1 MKDKIFPKVPTLVL
15 VITNDSTVFLKDGI
29 CSAYELFGGRCQE
42 VKNLV
47 RDLDLAKKEDG
58 TPLCTVSFGIISSR
72 YGFIPA
78 DYTVMKY
85 PAEEVASTPE
95 MYEDLQLRKDF
106 IGTIFKTTSTFDRI
120 ILCLPR
126 HMVEMILDADVLP
139 EGRVIVVTS
148 PALKERVEAKDWM
161 FLERKGARLG
171 NENRDIIMD
180 EIVRLS
186 KF

>member
-1 MKDKIFPKVPTLVL
+1 MKDKLFPKAPTLVL

-29 CSAYELFGGRCQE
+29 CSAFELYGGRCQE

-47 RDLDLAKKEDG
+47 RDLDLAKKDDG
-58 TPLCTVSFGIISSR
+58 EPLCTVSFGIITSH

-85 PAEEVASTPE
+85 PPEEVVSTPE
-95 MYEDLQLRKDF
+95 MYEDLQKRKDF
-106 IGTIFKTTSTFDRI
+106 LGKIFNTTSTFDRI

-126 HMVEMILDADVLP
+126 HMVEMILDADILP
-139 EGRVIVVTS
+139 DGRVIAVTS

-161 FLERKGARLG
+161 YLERKGARLG

-186 KF
+186 KL

>member
-1 MKDKIFPKVPTLVL
+1 MKDKIFPKAPTLVL

-29 CSAYELFGGRCQE
+29 CSAFELYGGRCQE

-47 RDLDLAKKEDG
+47 RDLDLGKKEDG
-58 TPLCTVSFGIISSR
+58 EPLCTVSFGIISSR

-78 DYTVMKY
+78 DYSIMKY
-85 PAEEVASTPE
+85 PPEEVASTPE
-95 MYEDLQLRKDF
+95 MYEDLQKRKDF
-106 IGTIFKTTSTFDRI
+106 LGKIYNTTSTFDRI

-126 HMVEMILDADVLP
+126 HMVEMILDADILP
-139 EGRVIVVTS
+139 EGRVIAVTS

-161 FLERKGARLG
+161 YLERKGARLG
-171 NENRDIIMD
+171 NENHDIIMD

-186 KF
+186 KL